1 MIKLDLNELIDTY
14 KAEYE
19 KMYQESGSDSL
30 ETFLL
35 EEATKLIG
43 EYDTIISE
51 DGKYLL
57 FSSREYGFSSNEYW
71 NSDAE
76 AYEVSEDTYA
86 RYVGLSL
93 FVSENYFI

>member
-1 MIKLDLNELIDTY
+1 MLDLNELIDTY

-19 KMYQESGSDSL
+19 KMYLESGSDSL
-30 ETFLL
+30 ETFSL

-57 FSSREYGFSSNEYW
+57 FSSNEYW

-93 FVSENYFI
+93 FVYENYSI

>member
-1 MIKLDLNELIDTY
+1 MLDLNELIDTY

-19 KMYQESGSDSL
+19 KMYLESGSDSL
-30 ETFLL
+30 ETFSL

-57 FSSREYGFSSNEYW
+57 FSSNEYW

-93 FVSENYFI
+93 FVSENYSI

>member
-1 MIKLDLNELIDTY
+1 MLNLNELIDSY
-14 KAEYE
+14 KVEYKKQFE
-19 KMYQESGSDSL
+19 ESGSDSL

-35 EEATKLIG
+35 EEGTKLIG

-51 DGKYLL
+51 DGKYVL
-57 FSSREYGFSSNEYW
+57 FSSREYGFSSREYW
-71 NSDAE
+71 KDDVE

-93 FVSENYFI
+93 LAYEYYGD